1 MTIFTHSQQMAKE
14 DLIRC
19 VSIKT
24 GKVRMLI
31 PLLANDA
38 TRLKNLGFVK
48 AEIEAPEKT
57 IPPTPD
63 KPTSP
68 PAEINIHKVSKG
80 DTFAKIARANGLT
93 VKELKEINNINGEPI
108 TSFTAIKTK

>member
-1 MTIFTHSQQMAKE
+1 MAKE

-48 AEIEAPEKT
+48 AVLESPEKT
-57 IPPTPD
+57 IPNAPDIPTPL
-63 KPTSP
+63 
-68 PAEINIHKVSKG
+68 AESKGLNIYKVAEG
-80 DTFAKIARANGLT
+80 DTFAKIAKAHGIT
-93 VKELKEINNINGEPI
+93 VKELKALNNINGEPI
-108 TSFTAIKTK
+108 TNFTALKTK

>member
-1 MTIFTHSQQMAKE
+1 MAKE

-24 GKVRMLI
+24 GKVRNLI
-31 PLLANDA
+31 PLLANDV

-48 AEIEAPEKT
+48 AELEAPEKT

-63 KPTSP
+63 RPIAAP
-68 PAEINIHKVSKG
+68 PALSIHKISKG
-80 DTFAKIARANGLT
+80 DTFAKIAKANGLT
-93 VKELKEINNINGEPI
+93 VKELKEINSINGEKL
-108 TSFTAIKTK
+108 TEFTALKLK

>member
-1 MTIFTHSQQMAKE
+1 MGQE
-14 DLIRC
+14 NLIRC

-48 AEIEAPEKT
+48 AELEAPEKT
-57 IPPTPD
+57 IPATPD
-63 KPTSP
+63 KPTPPP
-68 PAEINIHKVSKG
+68 PAVNIQKVTKG
-80 DTFAKIARANGLT
+80 DTFAKIAKANGLT
-93 VKELKEINNINGEPI
+93 VKELKELNNINGEPI
-108 TSFTAIKTK
+108 ANFTALKIK

>member
-1 MTIFTHSQQMAKE
+1 MGQE
-14 DLIRC
+14 NLIRC

-48 AEIEAPEKT
+48 AELEAPEKT

-63 KPTSP
+63 KPEPAP
-68 PAEINIHKVSKG
+68 PATTPVIHKVKEG
-80 DTFAKIARANGLT
+80 DTFAKIARANGIT
-93 VKELKEINNINGEPI
+93 VKELKELNNINGEPI
-108 TSFTAIKTK
+108 GNFTALKIK

>member
-1 MTIFTHSQQMAKE
+1 MAKE

-48 AEIEAPEKT
+48 AELEAPEKT
-57 IPPTPD
+57 IPIPPD
-63 KPTSP
+63 KPISP
-68 PAEINIHKVSKG
+68 PPADSPGLNIHKVSKG
-80 DTFAKIARANGLT
+80 DTFAKIARENGLT
-93 VKELKEINNINGEPI
+93 VKELKEINNINGEKI
-108 TSFTAIKTK
+108 TTFTALKIK